1 MKHLDIFPRNPPGR
15 DELKE
20 YPIKN
25 TSVVQTDGTISTI
38 VRLLNAKYK
47 EKNWLELES
56 SLLYFFLDMNWEYC
70 TKPMFDLKSWSG
82 AGRFDYNEPYKREKF
97 DQ

>member
-1 MKHLDIFPRNPPGR
+1 MKHLDIFPRNTPGR

-47 EKNWLELES
+47 EKN
-56 SLLYFFLDMNWEYC
+56 
-70 TKPMFDLKSWSG
+70 
-82 AGRFDYNEPYKREKF
+82 
-97 DQ
+97 